1 MPTYLIQSTLDRMR
15 HRLQEIQKDKLK
27 VAKDLAEAASFGD
40 LSENAEYEAAKD
52 RKEMLALEE
61 IRHREW
67 LSDYLLIEELKM
79 PEGVVTLGKRVHLL
93 DRESGEEMEFAILG
107 EHDRLDGVEVL
118 SITSPLAQGIL
129 NKKAG
134 RTVEVQLPRGA
145 RRYKVLDVNNLFP

>member
-1 MPTYLIQSTLDRMR
+1 MR

-67 LSDYLLIEELKM
+67 LSDYQLIEELDM
-79 PEGVVTLGKRVHLL
+79 PEGIVTLGKHIRLM
-93 DRESGEEMEFAILG
+93 DRDSSEEMEFAILG
-107 EHDRLDGVEVL
+107 EHDSLDNREVL
-118 SITSPLAQGIL
+118 SISSPLAQGLL
-129 NKKAG
+129 NKKQG
-134 RTVEVQLPRGA
+134 RTVEVQLPRGV
-145 RRYKVLDVNNLFP
+145 RRLKILEVKNLFS